1 MNCQSTSMYPDI
13 LTNRILKRKPIML
26 KSSILALVA
35 CTYSIS
41 LVEAQLVRTGFGPD
55 AASIQ
60 SVVDQY
66 RTDLGTLNPNIAGSV
81 GSGRREINWDGVPD
95 SFSAPND
102 LPSNFFNS
110 NSPRGAVLSTPG
122 TSVQVSADDD
132 NPTATAP
139 LFANINPT
147 YASIFHTF
155 SPQRLFSPIGSNI
168 VDLTFFVPG
177 TTTPAV
183 TRGFGAVY
191 TDVDDVGNTAFEYFD
206 ASGQSLGTFST
217 PVADNGLSFL
227 GVSFPDPIVS
237 RVRIEYGNT
246 ALGPNDGNGIDVA
259 VMDDFIYGEPVAVPE
274 PAIGMLSL
282 LSVACAAR
290 RRAFA

>member
-1 MNCQSTSMYPDI
+1 MNCQSTLMNPDI
-13 LTNRILKRKPIML
+13 HTNRILKRKPIMQ

-35 CTYSIS
+35 CTYSMS

-147 YASIFHTF
+147 YGSIFHTF

-168 VDLTFFVPG
+168 VDLTFVVPG

-206 ASGQSLGTFST
+206 AAGQSLGTFST
-217 PVADNGLSFL
+217 PVADSGLSFL

-237 RVRIEYGNT
+237 RVRIEYGNSASVRT
-246 ALGPNDGNGIDVA
+246 TGMASMWPSWTILSTGN
-259 VMDDFIYGEPVAVPE
+259 
-274 PAIGMLSL
+274 LWRCRNRRL
-282 LSVACAAR
+282 AC
-290 RRAFA
+290 